1 MESLP
6 VCWLPLLRMNTV
18 DSEPLEPAMS
28 FADQLP
34 GY

>member
-1 MESLP
+1 
-6 VCWLPLLRMNTV
+6 MNTV
-18 DSEPLEPAMS
+18 DSGPLEPAMS